1 MRSHGHGPKDI
12 IAALARTTAAA
23 LQQQVETTL
32 LLFDPPAPGDAA
44 EGHRAPKRSRYTN
57 AFGEVIRQLR
67 LLGGRLPSDLTDEDL
82 ATNMSVAKAY
92 VDVGLDE
99 LQRHLGDQAGLQ
111 IEEAQGGGATAAKA
125 LKSCTGGQNVAYR
138 KLAADG
144 DIPPAG
150 GRNPSGR
157 TEPAARSRARRRRG
171 GFAVQTNLGTTVS
184 VDSQRRV
191 RNPTKPV
198 GGVTAVPP
206 GGAMEDSGPCG
217 GTWQS

>member
-1 MRSHGHGPKDI
+1 MARHPNKPEVTQPPTQTLAKTSAEAKVHAPDPTLAQRGAPTSNSQAPNMGNDPQARPHPQHVTPAQRQGGP
-12 IAALARTTAAA
+12 
-23 LQQQVETTL
+23 QQQVQ
-32 LLFDPPAPGDAA
+32 GQ
-44 EGHRAPKRSRYTN
+44 RAPKRSRYTN

-99 LQRHLGDQAGLQ
+99 LQRHLGDQGGLQ
-111 IEEAQGGGATAAKA
+111 IEEAQVGGATAAKA

-157 TEPAARSRARRRRG
+157 TEPAA
-171 GFAVQTNLGTTVS
+171 
-184 VDSQRRV
+184 
-191 RNPTKPV
+191 
-198 GGVTAVPP
+198 
-206 GGAMEDSGPCG
+206 
-217 GTWQS
+217 

>member
-67 LLGGRLPSDLTDEDL
+67 LLGKRLPSDLTDEDL

-99 LQRHLGDQAGLQ
+99 LQQHLGDQGGLQ
-111 IEEAQGGGATAAKA
+111 IEEAQGGEPQQPKPSPQQRQELYRGTERGLQKA
-125 LKSCTGGQNVAYR
+125 GC
-138 KLAADG
+138 
-144 DIPPAG
+144 
-150 GRNPSGR
+150 
-157 TEPAARSRARRRRG
+157 
-171 GFAVQTNLGTTVS
+171 
-184 VDSQRRV
+184 
-191 RNPTKPV
+191 
-198 GGVTAVPP
+198 
-206 GGAMEDSGPCG
+206 
-217 GTWQS
+217 

>member
-67 LLGGRLPSDLTDEDL
+67 LLGKRLPSDLTDEDL

-157 TEPAARSRARRRRG
+157 TEPAA
-171 GFAVQTNLGTTVS
+171 
-184 VDSQRRV
+184 
-191 RNPTKPV
+191 
-198 GGVTAVPP
+198 
-206 GGAMEDSGPCG
+206 
-217 GTWQS
+217 